1 MKGKTQIDYILA
13 FIPIG
18 KENAISQ
25 RNLALASGLS
35 KRRVKRCIEEAR
47 QRGNPICS
55 GDCGYWIGNRSDIN
69 RTLKRLYSQ
78 VKCMQ
83 CTIKGLEFA
92 LSEVEE

>member
-1 MKGKTQIDYILA
+1 MNDYIIA
-13 FIPIG
+13 FIPKG

-25 RNLALASGLS
+25 RNLALVSGLS
-35 KRRVKRCIEEAR
+35 KRQVKYCVEKLR
-47 QRGNPICS
+47 QRGKPICS
-55 GDCGYWIGNRSDIN
+55 GDCGYWIGNRADIN
-69 RTLKRLYSQ
+69 KTLKRLYSQ